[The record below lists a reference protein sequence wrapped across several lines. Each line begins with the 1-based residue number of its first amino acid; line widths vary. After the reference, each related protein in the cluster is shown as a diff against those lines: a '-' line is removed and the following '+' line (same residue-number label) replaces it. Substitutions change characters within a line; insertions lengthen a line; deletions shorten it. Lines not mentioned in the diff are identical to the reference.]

1 MRYVV
6 CDRVGLSRLPEGP
19 LASYIV
25 SFANSM
31 ESQGYSVQSLRH
43 QVRIVAGFSQW
54 LARSR
59 VGAIKSEVQH
69 LPRVR
74 CAHAK
79 KKNVSTASA

>member
-1 MRYVV
+1 M
-6 CDRVGLSRLPEGP
+6 SRFL
-19 LASYIV
+19 I
-25 SFANSM
+25 
-31 ESQGYSVQSLRH
+31 
-43 QVRIVAGFSQW
+43 
-54 LARSR
+54 